1 MNDNSPKG
9 PLITAAREIRA
20 QAYAPYS
27 RFAVGAALL
36 LRDGRVVV
44 GVNVE
49 NASYGLT
56 VCAERNAIGTAVA
69 GGDGGVGGGGGG
81 HPGRRRRSVRRVPS
95 GALGIPSAR
104 RRVGAGV
111 DRRRGSRRPGRGV
124 HARSAAARRVR
135 RPAAVRG
142 GDRADQS
149 GLRRRNSRKCSI

>member
-69 GGDGGVGGGGGG
+69 GGDVE
-81 HPGRRRRSVRRVPS
+81 
-95 GALGIPSAR
+95 L
-104 RRVGAGV
+104 
-111 DRRRGSRRPGRGV
+111 
-124 HARSAAARRVR
+124 
-135 RPAAVRG
+135 AAVAVVTRDG
-142 GDRADQS
+142 NVGPCGACRQVLWEFRPRDGAPVPVWFAGESSDVAVVETTLAELLPGAFDDRQ
-149 GLRRRNSRKCSI
+149 L